1 MKDHAALSILAALA
15 AAFVAAPAIASEPA
29 AQYRIGISAEVPVL
43 CRVSVDAA
51 LVPDGAGRVSLGTMK
66 EFCNNPHGYQVVMEY
81 APIAGDAALIVDG
94 RTIPLGKSGRVVV
107 ARSPGAAVIER
118 KVELQLSQEGV
129 APALAF
135 RIEPL

>member
-1 MKDHAALSILAALA
+1 MKDHAAHTIFVALA
-15 AAFVAAPAIASEPA
+15 AAFFAAPAIASEPSV
-29 AQYRIGISAEVPVL
+29 QYRIGISAEVPVL

-66 EFCNNPHGYQVVMEY
+66 EFCNNPSGYQVVMEY
-81 APIAGDAALIVDG
+81 PPIAGDAALIVDG
-94 RTIPLGKSGRVVV
+94 RAIPLGKGGLVVI

-118 KVELQLSQEGV
+118 KVELQLPREGV
-129 APALAF
+129 APSLTF

>member
-1 MKDHAALSILAALA
+1 MKDHAALSIFAAVA
-15 AAFVAAPAIASEPA
+15 AAIVAAPAIASEPA
-29 AQYRIGISAEVPVL
+29 AQYRIGISGEVPVL

-51 LVPDGAGRVSLGTMK
+51 LVPDSAGRVSLGTMK